1 MNYYYDIVL
10 NLNEELYEF
19 YEWEENDSI
28 DFIKKIPL
36 FRVSTKTLKDN
47 LKYQTKFSQTM
58 IDQIKNKTVI
68 KKNENLENIFLISD
82 TKNALALEI
91 NNEGLVINRS
101 KLLVSDEMNLIEMI
115 YSLKEVKIEYEKIK
129 KYEARKE
136 LRQIEKIK
144 KLIKCEIDL
153 LYQEKNRSKLKYLYY
168 EWFNT
173 VENSLEKMYEEMNT
187 ELEKNFSD
195 KLNNIYD
202 LIKLSYHKISG

>member
-47 LKYQTKFSQTM
+47 LKYQTKFNQDL
-58 IDQIKNKTVI
+58 IEQIKNKTII
-68 KKNENLENIFLISD
+68 KKNENLENVFLISD
-82 TKNALALEI
+82 TKNAIALEI

-129 KYEARKE
+129 KYEVRKE

-153 LYQEKNRSKLKYLYY
+153 LYKEKNRSKLKYLYY
-168 EWFNT
+168 EWFNIF
-173 VENSLEKMYEEMNT
+173 ENSLEKMYKEMNA
-187 ELEKNFSD
+187 ELEKNFSE

>member
-19 YEWEENDSI
+19 YEWEENYSI

-58 IDQIKNKTVI
+58 IEQIKNKTII

-187 ELEKNFSD
+187 ELEKNFSE

>member
-58 IDQIKNKTVI
+58 IEQIKNKTII

-187 ELEKNFSD
+187 ELEKNFSE

>member
-1 MNYYYDIVL
+1 MEEIKEKAEYCL
-10 NLNEELYEF
+10 NCKNKPC
-19 YEWEENDSI
+19 SI
-28 DFIKKIPL
+28 KGCPMQTKIPE
-36 FRVSTKTLKDN
+36 FITE
-47 LKYQTKFSQTM
+47 
-58 IDQIKNKTVI
+58 I
-68 KKNENLENIFLISD
+68 KNENLENIFLISD

-187 ELEKNFSD
+187 ELEKNFSE

>member
-58 IDQIKNKTVI
+58 IDQIKNKTII

-187 ELEKNFSD
+187 ELEKNFSE